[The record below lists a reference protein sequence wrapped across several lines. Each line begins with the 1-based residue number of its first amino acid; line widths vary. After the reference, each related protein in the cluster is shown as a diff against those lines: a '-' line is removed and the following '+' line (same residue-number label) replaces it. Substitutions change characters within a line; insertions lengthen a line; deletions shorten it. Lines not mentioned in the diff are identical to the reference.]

1 MRTAAWS
8 FPVLALAGSFLVP
21 PSVNAGFPCGG
32 SCYLWELSFSAASY
46 GVHTSPPRPGTV
58 PVYLWF
64 ACAAADG
71 MSVAEFAVHTEGALS
86 VLDFTPMNG
95 FLNAGT
101 ATELLL
107 SVGGCPHG
115 QILAGVFT
123 MLDPTGAGGSACFA
137 GSAAHDL
144 NVTVECTPIEPM
156 AYENGYTGV
165 STDGSAPCSVTA
177 GGYGGCG
184 PLSVEVSTWGSVKT
198 SYR

>member
-8 FPVLALAGSFLVP
+8 FPVLALAAWFLVP

-32 SCYLWELSFSAASY
+32 SCYLWDLSFSATRF
-46 GVHTSPPRPGTV
+46 VHTSPPRPGTV
-58 PVYLWF
+58 SVYLWYT
-64 ACAAADG
+64 CAAVTG
-71 MSVAEFAVHTEGALS
+71 MTVAEFAVHTDGALS

-107 SVGGCPHG
+107 SVGGCPG
-115 QILAGVFT
+115 GPILAGVFT

-144 NVTVECTPIEPM
+144 NVTIDCSPIEPT
-156 AYENGYTGV
+156 AYPNGYRGV
-165 STDGSAPCSVTA
+165 STNGSAPSSPRAAAAPCPSRLRP
-177 GGYGGCG
+177 GG
-184 PLSVEVSTWGSVKT
+184 L
-198 SYR
+198 